1 MPLERRLKHALG
13 GLEIWLAGVLPL
25 HQTPPAATVVPP
37 HPPVIPCPRG
47 TFGSGRD
54 SRLNRQSIHPSTWL
68 ERSITEFLGP
78 AFCYRRTRWDGARGE
93 LLSADRSSFFFLCVC
108 VCKLTHVSVFAWARQ
123 RVCMCEL
130 MRVNVKQM
138 LTKVTCSVRLCMSP
152 QTLPSAQKAQK
163 NNNLLTNRWTL
174 KGAFV
179 SLHYLFTLR
188 VGVWVCDGGYKN

>member
-93 LLSADRSSFFFLCVC
+93 LLSADRSSFFFAVC
-108 VCKLTHVSVFAWARQ
+108 VCANLH
-123 RVCMCEL
+123 MCLCLREL
-130 MRVNVKQM
+130 DKECACVNLCVLM
-138 LTKVTCSVRLCMSP
+138 LSRCSPRSLVLFDSACLPRLSL
-152 QTLPSAQKAQK
+152 LPKRHK
-163 NNNLLTNRWTL
+163 KTTT
-174 KGAFV
+174 F
-179 SLHYLFTLR
+179 
-188 VGVWVCDGGYKN
+188 